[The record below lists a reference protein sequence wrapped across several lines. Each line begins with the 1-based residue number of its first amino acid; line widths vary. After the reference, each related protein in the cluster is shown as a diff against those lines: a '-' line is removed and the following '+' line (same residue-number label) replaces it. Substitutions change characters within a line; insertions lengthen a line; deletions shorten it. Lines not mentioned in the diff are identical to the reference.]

1 MATTFTLHGAP
12 REFVWTV
19 PQCPLRVISRHHGP
33 LASRPLYQAM
43 GRRNT
48 SEPTRRSPYL
58 IFIAFSMLAR
68 HENHWDE
75 LQ

>member
-1 MATTFTLHGAP
+1 MTVESSDAHSTQWDARTHLNRRGVRFTGA
-12 REFVWTV
+12 
-19 PQCPLRVISRHHGP
+19 
-33 LASRPLYQAM
+33 
-43 GRRNT
+43 
-48 SEPTRRSPYL
+48 

>member
-1 MATTFTLHGAP
+1 
-12 REFVWTV
+12 
-19 PQCPLRVISRHHGP
+19 
-33 LASRPLYQAM
+33 M